1 VVRLFEIKLESL
13 VLVVPAINIVI
24 ETTVSWRVGC
34 IGFYHHRDLGGGA
47 VPGLEARDSS
57 TGTVVVV
64 VKKKV

>member
-1 VVRLFEIKLESL
+1 MVRLFEIKLESL

-34 IGFYHHRDLGGGA
+34 IGFYHHRDSGGGSA
-47 VPGLEARDSS
+47 VPVLESS
-57 TGTVVVV
+57 NSRTGRVV

>member
-34 IGFYHHRDLGGGA
+34 IGFYHHRDSGGGA
-47 VPGLEARDSS
+47 VPVLESSNSRTGL
-57 TGTVVVV
+57 VV

>member
-1 VVRLFEIKLESL
+1 MVRLFEIKLESL

-47 VPGLEARDSS
+47 VPVLESSNSS
-57 TGTVVVV
+57 TGLVV